1 MLFLQLAW
9 PFKACLTL
17 QLTHTHWYVSVEVH
31 RRLQVQYAQF
41 AIMTQH
47 SFWQQEIAHVT
58 YAISCDLHVAAIAL
72 ISWGLTASFDRLLL
86 SSSMSWKGTLICAIF
101 LLLSLPARAVDR
113 GNFKTCDQSSFCR
126 CALTRA
132 CFSTSGLAPRS
143 ARICPLL
150 KSNSRQFAPIRTS
163 VHQLA
168 LVYIFSL
175 YSMIYKLLGEIKTRV
190 CNYYFMH
197 LLSLWSPLPESWLPP
212 SLYSYS
218 QPQNDGACPPCT
230 PIT

>member
-1 MLFLQLAW
+1 MLQTSKALGRCFLPGDLGRRLGTQLECAR
-9 PFKACLTL
+9 
-17 QLTHTHWYVSVEVH
+17 THTHTHTRTLVTLWTPAHLVHTISNSYALSPTGLTFQSLFNASVNPH
-31 RRLQVQYAQF
+31 SLISFGRSSQKAQF

-150 KSNSRQFAPIRTS
+150 KSNSHQFAP
-163 VHQLA
+163 
-168 LVYIFSL
+168 
-175 YSMIYKLLGEIKTRV
+175 V
-190 CNYYFMH
+190 CTNLH
-197 LLSLWSPLPESWLPP
+197 
-212 SLYSYS
+212 
-218 QPQNDGACPPCT
+218 
-230 PIT
+230 

>member
-72 ISWGLTASFDRLLL
+72 ISWGLAASFDRLLL

-150 KSNSRQFAPIRTS
+150 KSNSHQFAP
-163 VHQLA
+163 
-168 LVYIFSL
+168 
-175 YSMIYKLLGEIKTRV
+175 V
-190 CNYYFMH
+190 CTNWH
-197 LLSLWSPLPESWLPP
+197 
-212 SLYSYS
+212 
-218 QPQNDGACPPCT
+218 
-230 PIT
+230 